1 MGVAFGKQWSKDGYR
16 LIGKYRQRISILA
29 MATIVRDNGVN
40 MGKMR
45 LDEFGLEFDG
55 VLGLAVLHEDNVD
68 NVITDVSFP
77 FNLKSLTIHKREHSR
92 RSLFIPNL
100 FSSLQVFAR

>member
-1 MGVAFGKQWSKDGYR
+1 
-16 LIGKYRQRISILA
+16 

-77 FNLKSLTIHKREHSR
+77 FNLKSLTIHQRKQ